1 MALRIADVLASSST
15 KEMVVV
21 PKAPRIGA
29 GFDNAGQHTFLQD
42 CFGDSTPCLGMPMSD
57 AEAMRSSMAGTA
69 VAVVKKRR
77 RKKPLTEAKLERVQ
91 YKLKAASYTIGG
103 MDWENLFKQYDQD
116 YSGTLEIDELK
127 KAVRATLKLNSTEL
141 PDFEIES
148 LFDMLDADH
157 SETIEIDEFLVFL
170 EHGPKALSP
179 DFDAGALKLG
189 EAFRDAILEG
199 DAPKEEAKPEIIAI
213 KPDLGP
219 VFHKAV
225 RQKGTNKVVFNPH
238 AGDMR
243 RNELPLP
250 FVAVHTRQTKIDN
263 KKRDEDIHEK
273 RIFGLAKQT
282 AAALAKIG
290 VKYEM
295 TSIANVLQARTPRSE
310 GWGWVGGGGAGNSSA
325 EACMVAFAANLNH
338 ARMLAVCPPPAA
350 RAPPSKDTAR
360 ENRRDAQPC

>member
-1 MALRIADVLASSST
+1 MALRSVRSITDVLASSST

-57 AEAMRSSMAGTA
+57 ADAMRASTAGATLGG
-69 VAVVKKRR
+69 VVKKRR
-77 RKKPLTEAKLERVQ
+77 RRKPLTEGKLERVQ

-157 SETIEIDEFLVFL
+157 SETIEID
-170 EHGPKALSP
+170 LSSCSRARP
-179 DFDAGALKLG
+179 QGALARLRRGRTKLG

-199 DAPKEEAKPEIIAI
+199 DVPKERPS
-213 KPDLGP
+213 
-219 VFHKAV
+219 
-225 RQKGTNKVVFNPH
+225 
-238 AGDMR
+238 
-243 RNELPLP
+243 RN
-250 FVAVHTRQTKIDN
+250 HCHQT
-263 KKRDEDIHEK
+263 
-273 RIFGLAKQT
+273 
-282 AAALAKIG
+282 
-290 VKYEM
+290 
-295 TSIANVLQARTPRSE
+295 
-310 GWGWVGGGGAGNSSA
+310 
-325 EACMVAFAANLNH
+325 
-338 ARMLAVCPPPAA
+338 
-350 RAPPSKDTAR
+350 
-360 ENRRDAQPC
+360 

>member
-1 MALRIADVLASSST
+1 M
-15 KEMVVV
+15 

-170 EHGPKALSP
+170 VAFLPFRGLCVHLGHLTSAISEWALSLLFP
-179 DFDAGALKLG
+179 AFTYKTTADRRERIDLKVWSNY
-189 EAFRDAILEG
+189 
-199 DAPKEEAKPEIIAI
+199 KPYA
-213 KPDLGP
+213 
-219 VFHKAV
+219 
-225 RQKGTNKVVFNPH
+225 QK
-238 AGDMR
+238 
-243 RNELPLP
+243 
-250 FVAVHTRQTKIDN
+250 
-263 KKRDEDIHEK
+263 
-273 RIFGLAKQT
+273 
-282 AAALAKIG
+282 
-290 VKYEM
+290 
-295 TSIANVLQARTPRSE
+295 
-310 GWGWVGGGGAGNSSA
+310 
-325 EACMVAFAANLNH
+325 
-338 ARMLAVCPPPAA
+338 
-350 RAPPSKDTAR
+350 
-360 ENRRDAQPC
+360 

>member
-1 MALRIADVLASSST
+1 M
-15 KEMVVV
+15 

-57 AEAMRSSMAGTA
+57 ADAMRASTAGATLGG
-69 VAVVKKRR
+69 VVKKRR
-77 RKKPLTEAKLERVQ
+77 RRKPLTEGKLERVQ

-170 EHGPKALSP
+170 EHGPKALAP

-199 DAPKEEAKPEIIAI
+199 DGQQEQQPAAKSAPAPAPEKPDIIAI

-219 VFHKAV
+219 HVHKAV
-225 RQKGTNKVVFNPH
+225 RQKGTNKVAWNPH

-243 RNELPLP
+243 RNELLLP

-295 TSIANVLQARTPRSE
+295 TSIANVLQVRPPR
-310 GWGWVGGGGAGNSSA
+310 GNGGGAGLI
-325 EACMVAFAANLNH
+325 ERRAAH
-338 ARMLAVCPPPAA
+338 GH
-350 RAPPSKDTAR
+350 
-360 ENRRDAQPC
+360 